1 MKLEDFYTYQE
12 QTFDSFMA
20 KVIKNEGKD
29 ARKEIARR
37 ADHEISISQLMER
50 ELTQIAAADTYDF
63 GKMTFYVRNNAVTV
77 HDMLLGQA
85 IAALPPY
92 RRDVI
97 LLAYFMDK
105 NDPQIGELL
114 NVTPN
119 TIRYRRKTSL
129 ERLKRILE
137 MLNYEK

>member
-29 ARKEIARR
+29 AKKEIARR
-37 ADHEISISQLMER
+37 ADHEISVSQLMER
-50 ELTQIAAADTYDF
+50 ELAQIAAADTYDLD
-63 GKMTFYVRNNAVTV
+63 KMTFYVRNNAITV

-85 IAALPPY
+85 IASLPPY
-92 RRDVI
+92 RREVI
-97 LLAYFMDK
+97 LLAYFMNK

-129 ERLKRILE
+129 EKLKRILE
-137 MLNYEK
+137 MMDYEK

>member
-1 MKLEDFYTYQE
+1 MKLEAFYTYQE

-29 ARKEIARR
+29 AKKEIARR
-37 ADHEISISQLMER
+37 ADHEISVSQLMER
-50 ELTQIAAADTYDF
+50 ELAQIAAADTYDLD
-63 GKMTFYVRNNAVTV
+63 KMTFYVRNNAITV

-92 RRDVI
+92 RREVI
-97 LLAYFMDK
+97 LLAYFMNK

-114 NVTPN
+114 SVTPN

-129 ERLKRILE
+129 EKLKRILE
-137 MLNYEK
+137 MMDYEK

>member
-20 KVIKNEGKD
+20 TVIKNEGKD
-29 ARKEIARR
+29 AKKEIARR
-37 ADHEISISQLMER
+37 ADHEISVSQLMER
-50 ELTQIAAADTYDF
+50 ELAQIAAADTYDLD
-63 GKMTFYVRNNAVTV
+63 KMTFYVRNNAITV

-92 RRDVI
+92 RREVI
-97 LLAYFMDK
+97 LLAYFMNK

-129 ERLKRILE
+129 EKLKRILE
-137 MLNYEK
+137 MMDYEK

>member
-1 MKLEDFYTYQE
+1 MKLEAFYTYQE

-20 KVIKNEGKD
+20 TVIKNEGKD
-29 ARKEIARR
+29 AKKEIARR
-37 ADHEISISQLMER
+37 ADHEISVSQLMER
-50 ELTQIAAADTYDF
+50 ELAQIAAADTYDLD
-63 GKMTFYVRNNAVTV
+63 KMTFYVRNNAITV

-92 RRDVI
+92 RREVI
-97 LLAYFMDK
+97 LLAYFMNK

-129 ERLKRILE
+129 EKLKRILE
-137 MLNYEK
+137 MMDYEK

>member
-20 KVIKNEGKD
+20 TVIKNEGKD
-29 ARKEIARR
+29 AKKEIARR
-37 ADHEISISQLMER
+37 ADHEISVSQLMER
-50 ELTQIAAADTYDF
+50 ELAQIAAADTYDLD
-63 GKMTFYVRNNAVTV
+63 KMTFYVRNNAITV

-92 RRDVI
+92 RREVI
-97 LLAYFMDK
+97 LLAYFMNK

-114 NVTPN
+114 SVTPN

-129 ERLKRILE
+129 EKLKQILE
-137 MLNYEK
+137 MMDYEK

>member
-12 QTFDSFMA
+12 QTFDSFMG

-29 ARKEIARR
+29 AKKEIARR

-50 ELTQIAAADTYDF
+50 ELAQIAAADTYDLD
-63 GKMTFYVRNNAVTV
+63 KMTFYVRNNAITV

-92 RRDVI
+92 RREVI
-97 LLAYFMDK
+97 LLAYFMNK

-129 ERLKRILE
+129 EKLKRILE
-137 MLNYEK
+137 MMDYEK

>member
-12 QTFDSFMA
+12 QTFDSFMG

-29 ARKEIARR
+29 AKKEIARR

-50 ELTQIAAADTYDF
+50 ELAQIAAADTYDF
-63 GKMTFYVRNNAVTV
+63 GKMTFYVRNNAITV

-92 RRDVI
+92 RREVI
-97 LLAYFMDK
+97 LLAYFMNK

-129 ERLKRILE
+129 EKLKRILE
-137 MLNYEK
+137 MMDYEK

>member
-1 MKLEDFYTYQE
+1 MKLEAFYTYQE

-29 ARKEIARR
+29 AKKEIARR
-37 ADHEISISQLMER
+37 ADHEISVSQLMER
-50 ELTQIAAADTYDF
+50 ELAQIAAADTYDLD
-63 GKMTFYVRNNAVTV
+63 KMTFYVRNNAITV

-92 RRDVI
+92 RREVI
-97 LLAYFMDK
+97 LLAYFMNK

-129 ERLKRILE
+129 EKLKRILE
-137 MLNYEK
+137 MMDYEK

>member
-137 MLNYEK
+137 MLDYEK